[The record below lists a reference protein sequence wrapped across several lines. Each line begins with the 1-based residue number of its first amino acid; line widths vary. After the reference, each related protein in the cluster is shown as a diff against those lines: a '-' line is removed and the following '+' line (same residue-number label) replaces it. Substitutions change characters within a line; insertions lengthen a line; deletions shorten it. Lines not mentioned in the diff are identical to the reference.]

1 MAMNPKI
8 PGRQQSHQ
16 ATFAPAKSP
25 QAPAAQKPGLAN
37 AGAAPVAA
45 AIASA
50 AASERAPVE
59 APPRAPKTA
68 SVSSVSPKQ
77 IDASALSLKSLELFQ
92 ENAAAM
98 FDYAAALGNVKS
110 VTDAFE
116 LQSQFVRERYSTFVR
131 QTTEV
136 AELTRRCALD
146 SSASLRR
153 TFMGSAA

>member
-8 PGRQQSHQ
+8 PGRQQLNQS
-16 ATFAPAKSP
+16 TFASAKSP
-25 QAPAAQKPGLAN
+25 QAPAAQKPGFAN
-37 AGAAPVAA
+37 AGVAPVAA

-50 AASERAPVE
+50 ASERAPVG
-59 APPRAPKTA
+59 APPQAPKAAPTSA
-68 SVSSVSPKQ
+68 VSSRQ

-98 FDYAAALGNVKS
+98 FDYAAALGKVKS